1 MINLLRKFKN
11 KFEITFYFI
20 IFLSVISSLFEILSL
35 ASIPILFSIIT
46 ENSFQ
51 YIENDN
57 LKSLLNYLILDIKG
71 DELIKL
77 SLTII
82 LIVFFIKGIVLI
94 INFIIEGDLKR
105 KFAKIINLRLFE
117 HYLNLDY
124 LEIKK
129 IKSAFILRNFNSELN
144 MCFQFIYS
152 VMIII
157 RELILLTF
165 ILVALLIFNFKITF
179 SVLIILVI
187 AFALFYFV
195 FQRKIENYALR
206 IQSYRS
212 KYIENI
218 SQPFGSVKET
228 KIYKLES
235 FFKNFFSNTVSKMND
250 FEFKINIIRRLPR
263 IYLEIISVSVILM
276 LIYYLL
282 VVKNQPYE
290 SVIITLSF
298 YVVCFLRIIPCLT
311 QLNVQLTQLKQ
322 ATPSYEL
329 IKEFFERKNYT
340 LQKSHKKASKLK
352 FILKDKIEIS
362 NLSFSYDLKKNIF
375 QSAKI
380 KIKAN
385 SVTGIY
391 GESGSGKST
400 LVDIICG
407 TIKTK
412 SKIRLDNDDLLSNL
426 ELWQNSIAY
435 IPQEIFLI
443 DDNIFNNVTLGLD
456 KKDLDLEEV
465 KNSLRISQLDDYTI
479 EENKNVGEGGR
490 LLSGGQKQR
499 IGIARAL
506 YRDKNILIFDE
517 PTNHL
522 DNINAENLLKI
533 LKQISKNKTI
543 IIITHNIEHKKYF
556 DYIYKI
562 ENNLIVSEK

>member
-51 YIENDN
+51 FIENDS
-57 LKSLLNYLILDIKG
+57 LKSLLNYLILDIKE

-77 SLTII
+77 SLIII

-94 INFIIEGDLKR
+94 INFIIESDLKR
-105 KFAKIINLRLFE
+105 KFAKVINLRLFE

-129 IKSAFILRNFNSELN
+129 IKSSFILRNFNSELN

-179 SVLIILVI
+179 SVLVILAI

-206 IQSYRS
+206 MQSYRS

-282 VVKNQPYE
+282 VAKNQPYE

-311 QLNVQLTQLKQ
+311 QLNVLLTQLKQ

-329 IKEFFERKNYT
+329 IKEFFEKKNYNS
-340 LQKSHKKASKLK
+340 QKSYKKASELK
-352 FILKDKIEIS
+352 FILKDKIEIDDL
-362 NLSFSYDLKKNIF
+362 NFSYDLKKNIF

-400 LVDIICG
+400 LIDIICG
-407 TIKTK
+407 TIKTN
-412 SKIRLDNDDLLSNL
+412 SKIRLDNDDLSSNL
-426 ELWQNSIAY
+426 EIWQNSIAY

-465 KNSLRISQLDDYTI
+465 KNSLRVSQLDDYTI

-533 LKQISKNKTI
+533 LKQISKDKTI